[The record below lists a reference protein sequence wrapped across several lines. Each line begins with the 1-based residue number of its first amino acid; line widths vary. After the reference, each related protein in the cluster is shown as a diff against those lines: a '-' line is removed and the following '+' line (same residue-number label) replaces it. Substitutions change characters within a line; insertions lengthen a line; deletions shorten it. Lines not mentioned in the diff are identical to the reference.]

1 VELDDLLRRRAARC
15 RLTPDLALDTLDE
28 AEDFLRDRGLLTR
41 TTDSALPSLYEACH
55 EDPYRPGTPGFGTW
69 PVTKWPW
76 FGELAERGYPVT
88 AVHRGKNLIVSAE
101 VARLLDPI
109 CRAETA
115 RIRAADADS
124 RRLLDHL
131 AAAGPATVAE
141 LRDALGLKRQ
151 ELKAL
156 RYPLERCGVIVAR
169 SLKMTGGA
177 DDQRASELARW
188 DQVYPAAAGVF
199 PDEPRKAL
207 AELVVA
213 GVRAA
218 VVASA
223 RELPRW
229 FSWQWYWTGTLV
241 DELVAAGRLR
251 RVDRYVTTAHR

>member
-1 VELDDLLRRRAARC
+1 MELDELLRMRAARC
-15 RLTPDLALDTLDE
+15 RLTPDLALETLDD
-28 AEDFLRDRGLLTR
+28 AAAFLDDRGLLTR

-55 EDPYRPGTPGFGTW
+55 EEPYRPGTPGFGTW

-76 FGELAERGYPVT
+76 FGELAGRGYLVT
-88 AVHRGKNLIVSAE
+88 AVHRGKNLIVSAA

-109 CRAETA
+109 CRAETT
-115 RIRAADADS
+115 RLRDMDADA

-131 AAAGPATVAE
+131 AAAGPGTAAD
-141 LRDALGLKRQ
+141 LREALGLKRQ

-156 RYPLERCGVIVAR
+156 RYPLERCGVIVTR
-169 SLKMTGGA
+169 SLKMTGGS
-177 DDQRASELARW
+177 DDQRDSELARW
-188 DQVYPAAAGVF
+188 DQVYPAGAADV
-199 PDEPRKAL
+199 PDDPRRAL

-218 VVASA
+218 VVAPE

-241 DELVAAGRLR
+241 DDLIAGGRLR
-251 RVDRYVTTAHR
+251 RLDRHVTAVT

>member
-1 VELDDLLRRRAARC
+1 MELEQLLRTRAARC
-15 RLTPDLALDTLDE
+15 RLTPDLALATLDDAE
-28 AEDFLRDRGLLTR
+28 AFLRDRGLLTR

-55 EDPYRPGTPGFGTW
+55 EEPYRPGTPGFGTW

-76 FGELAERGYPVT
+76 FGELAGRGYLVT

-109 CRAETA
+109 CRAELT
-115 RIRAADADS
+115 RLRDTDADA

-131 AAAGPATVAE
+131 AAAGPATVPD
-141 LRDALGLKRQ
+141 LREALGLKRQ

-169 SLKMTGGA
+169 SLKMTGGV
-177 DDQRASELARW
+177 DDQRDSELARW
-188 DQVYPAAAGVF
+188 DQVYPAAAADV
-199 PDEPRKAL
+199 PEDPRRAL
-207 AELVVA
+207 ASLVVA

-218 VVASA
+218 VVAPE

-229 FSWQWYWTGTLV
+229 FSWQWYWSSTLV
-241 DELVAAGRLR
+241 DDLVADGRLR
-251 RVDRYVTTAHR
+251 RLDRHVTAA